1 MKKIKGFATIFTAT
15 LICFCGCSKTADAP
29 DVTEYFSTE
38 FDVKD
43 LGETD
48 IKAEIYEVSEI
59 DGLDYSELFDLACYN
74 GKLYL
79 MQGTVAENQFE
90 EAKTGAII
98 EYDLKTKA
106 VKTIAQSSLP
116 SLLPSDDT
124 SDAVPDND
132 DLLFI
137 NYYDMG
143 FYGNKLFY
151 GTIYSYALAGSFSE
165 YYYYDTVTGE
175 SELFFTPTS
184 SNHHKKFAFLD
195 DKVYFDDYSDEMFSV
210 YSYDFKSKTVSLEKD
225 SAEAP
230 IAYNGEI
237 LCYSNDGFYTLNN
250 EFVFSPNSDG
260 FDDVSKVRSGS
271 ILGFTNPVYDETG
284 ENAIGSAVGY
294 YNPETFERNYI
305 LTPTADAL
313 YFSDLV
319 STGNFIA
326 WKTGEAPTAF
336 ADVENG
342 DIIILSSDNKY
353 SDSFVDDKYLNIVS
367 FDSNNGVVSS
377 IKVYCVESN
386 VQA

>member
-1 MKKIKGFATIFTAT
+1 MTSKISLFSIFTTA
-15 LICFCGCSKTADAP
+15 LICFCGCSKTAETP

-43 LGETD
+43 LDETD
-48 IKAEIYEVSEI
+48 IKAEIYEVSKI
-59 DGLDYSELFDLACYN
+59 DGLDYSELSDLACYN

-124 SDAVPDND
+124 SDAVPNSD
-132 DLLFI
+132 DLIFI
-137 NYYDMG
+137 DYYNRG
-143 FYGNKLFY
+143 FYDNKLVY
-151 GTIYSYALAGSFSE
+151 EKSYLYALAGGFSE
-165 YYYYDTVTGE
+165 YYYYDMVTGE
-175 SELFFTPTS
+175 SDLFFTPTS
-184 SNHHKKFAFLD
+184 SNQHRNLAFLD
-195 DKVYFDDYSDEMFSV
+195 GKVYFDDYSDERFSV
-210 YSYDFKSKTVSLEKD
+210 YSYDFGSKTVNFEKG

-230 IAYNGEI
+230 IAYGGKI

-250 EFVFSPNSDG
+250 EFVFSPNSSG
-260 FDDVSKVRSGS
+260 FDDVSEVRGGS

-284 ENAIGSAVGY
+284 ECAIGSAVGY

-305 LTPTADAL
+305 LTSTADAL

-319 STGNFIA
+319 SAGNFIA
-326 WKTGEAPTAF
+326 WKTGEVPTAF

-342 DIIILSSDNKY
+342 NVIVLSSDIEY
-353 SDSFVDDKYLNIVS
+353 SDSFVDEKNLNIVS
-367 FDSNNGVVSS
+367 FDLNDGLTSS
-377 IKVYCVESN
+377 VKVYCVEF
-386 VQA
+386 